1 MGDRWDSVG
10 GILVSDGLLV
20 DGILVSDGLLVDGIL
35 VLDGAETVLLLV
47 VKLQKA

>member
-1 MGDRWDSVG
+1 MGGSLG
-10 GILVSDGLLV
+10 GSGLLV

-47 VKLQKA
+47 VKLQTA

>member
-1 MGDRWDSVG
+1 MG

-47 VKLQKA
+47 VKLQTA

>member
-10 GILVSDGLLV
+10 GS
-20 DGILVSDGLLVDGIL
+20 LVSDGLLVDGIL

-47 VKLQKA
+47 VKLQTA